1 MTKQTTANTGNVTG
15 TLSET
20 LTNESTS
27 ATISLGGNNGAN
39 ATGAEPSGSEDTLE
53 GLRAVIEQQKG
64 VIDVLTEQVGSFKSQ
79 WETAIRQGAAI
90 GEMNAGKPNNSND
103 GQSNSAPGSLS
114 DDYTYL
120 KDLDY
125 RITKEDLLK

>member
-1 MTKQTTANTGNVTG
+1 MAEQIENLTG
-15 TLSET
+15 TPDDVTMNPS
-20 LTNESTS
+20 
-27 ATISLGGNNGAN
+27 GNNGVN

-53 GLRAVIEQQKG
+53 GLKAVIEQQKG

-90 GEMNAGKPNNSND
+90 GEMNAGKPNTSND

>member
-1 MTKQTTANTGNVTG
+1 MTEQTTANTGSVSG

-20 LTNESTS
+20 LTNEGSS
-27 ATISLGGNNGAN
+27 ATISAGGNNGAN
-39 ATGAEPSGSEDTLE
+39 AAGAEPSGSEDTLE
-53 GLRAVIEQQKG
+53 GLKAVIEQQKG

-90 GEMNAGKPNNSND
+90 GEMNAGKPNTSND
-103 GQSNSAPGSLS
+103 GQINSAPGSLS

>member
-1 MTKQTTANTGNVTG
+1 MAEQTIANTGNVTG

-20 LTNESTS
+20 LTNENTS
-27 ATISLGGNNGAN
+27 ATISSGGNNGAN

-64 VIDVLTEQVGSFKSQ
+64 VIDVLTEQVGNFKSQ

-90 GEMNAGKPNNSND
+90 GEMNAGKPNTSID
-103 GQSNSAPGSLS
+103 GQSNSAPGSVS

>member
-1 MTKQTTANTGNVTG
+1 MTEQTTANTG
-15 TLSET
+15 SEN
-20 LTNESTS
+20 LTNEDLS
-27 ATISLGGNNGAN
+27 ATVSSGGNNGVN

-53 GLRAVIEQQKG
+53 GLKAVIEQQKG

-90 GEMNAGKPNNSND
+90 GEMNAGKSNNSND
-103 GQSNSAPGSLS
+103 GQSSAPGSLS

>member
-1 MTKQTTANTGNVTG
+1 MVQVEGKEGFEMTENQNDE
-15 TLSET
+15 S
-20 LTNESTS
+20 LTNEGSS
-27 ATISLGGNNGAN
+27 ATISAGGNNGAN

-90 GEMNAGKPNNSND
+90 GEMNAGKPNTSPDN
-103 GQSNSAPGSLS
+103 QSAPGSMS